1 MSRRTTKTGRTRK
14 ERKAAHLP
22 AAELNKR
29 FFVNGYVKIPSQ
41 LFDNLFAVSL
51 PGSFVRFIL
60 VLVRLSLGWHTD
72 FTLVSARELETY
84 TCARNRAVVYAYIKG
99 LVECGLVEYT
109 PSPSPTDSNGGGKK
123 KSKIQLL
130 AAFGYPMNLLAF
142 FHSVRD
148 VVDAGGNP
156 SKDGFS
162 PDKFA
167 AGVKLRQQGF
177 LKVIS
182 ECDGGKDKDTA
193 KRVGSQARLSEAS
206 IAAAIA
212 YAERWGS

>member
-14 ERKAAHLP
+14 ERKAAHIP
-22 AAELNKR
+22 ASELNKR
-29 FFVNGYVKIPSQ
+29 FFVNGYIKIPSH

-51 PGSFVRFIL
+51 PSSFVRFIL
-60 VLVRLSLGWHTD
+60 ILVRLSLGWHTD
-72 FTLVSARELETY
+72 FTLVSARELEEY
-84 TCARNRAVVYAYIKG
+84 TCARNRTVVNAYIRA

-109 PSPSPTDSNGGGKK
+109 PSPSPMDSDGGGKK

-130 AAFGYPMNLLAF
+130 AAFGHPVNLIAL

-148 VVDAGGNP
+148 VLESGGNP
-156 SKDGFS
+156 NKDGFS

-167 AGVKLRQQGF
+167 GGVKLRHQAF
-177 LKVIS
+177 LKVIR
-182 ECDGGKDKDTA
+182 ECDGGKDKDTTMKAGSHA
-193 KRVGSQARLSEAS
+193 KLSPES

-212 YAERWGS
+212 YAERYGS